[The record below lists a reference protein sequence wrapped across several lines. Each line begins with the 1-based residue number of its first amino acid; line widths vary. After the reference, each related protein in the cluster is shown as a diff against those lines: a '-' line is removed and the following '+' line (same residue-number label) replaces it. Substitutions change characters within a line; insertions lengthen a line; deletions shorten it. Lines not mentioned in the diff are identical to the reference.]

1 MTGPLC
7 EVLPDEPKTAK
18 PSMMVA
24 GYRKPRPHTGG
35 QEGRHTMNA
44 TNNEG
49 YRGWTNH
56 ETWTVNLW
64 LMNDE
69 SSYGLLCDVLKR
81 KTDNQE
87 AADLLRDL
95 IEDDTNDMMKAK
107 EITSSMAG
115 DLLTHALAQVN
126 WLEIIQDNRS

>member
-1 MTGPLC
+1 M
-7 EVLPDEPKTAK
+7 EAK
-18 PSMMVA
+18 
-24 GYRKPRPHTGG
+24 
-35 QEGRHTMNA
+35 
-44 TNNEG
+44 NEQ
-49 YRGWTNH
+49 YEGWTNY

-115 DLLTHALAQVN
+115 DFLTHALAQVN
-126 WLEIIQDNRS
+126 WLEIVQENRDA